1 MGAVRERVASCPGC
15 PMNLRK
21 LQHVLAL
28 AQYQNFSR
36 ACTEVHLS
44 QSALSRSIQ
53 SIESELGFPLFDRN
67 AQRITLTPHG
77 KVFVDRARRI
87 DFEVRELM
95 RDLALLERGE
105 FGEICIGLG
114 ATPAA
119 LLRQPILT
127 FGAVNAPNVRVI
139 LKRGN
144 TADLLGMLL
153 AERIDMFVGDIASLA
168 PQPEIEI
175 TPLPRWP
182 AAFFCGRAHPL
193 GGMTRV
199 SPEALLTYP
208 VGCTHLSKYA
218 LDDLQQH
225 LGSPIADRIKLQ
237 SDDFGELEA
246 AAAVSDVV
254 ILGSRPVFDEA
265 VRAGRLHQIPLDP
278 PLAGSARFG
287 IVVLTGRTQS
297 VTMCRINALVQD
309 VFNKFAEGSS
319 TI

>member
-1 MGAVRERVASCPGC
+1 
-15 PMNLRK
+15 MNLRK

-28 AQYQNFSR
+28 ARCQNFSR
-36 ACTEVHLS
+36 ACAEVHLS

-53 SIESELGFPLFDRN
+53 SIEAEFGISLFDRS

-77 KVFVDRARRI
+77 KVFVERARRI
-87 DFEVRELM
+87 DFEVRELR

-105 FGEICIGLG
+105 FGDLCIGLG

-127 FGAVNAPNVRVI
+127 FGAVNAPQVRVV
-139 LKRGN
+139 LKRGD

-153 AERIDMFVGDIASLA
+153 AERIDMFVGDIASLTQ
-168 PQPEIEI
+168 QPEIEI
-175 TPLPRWP
+175 VPLPRWR
-182 AAFFCGRAHPL
+182 AAFFCGHAHPL
-193 GGMTRV
+193 AGMAGV
-199 SPEALLTYP
+199 SPENLLKYP

-225 LGSPIADRIKLQ
+225 LGYPIADRIKLQ

-265 VRAGRLHQIPLDP
+265 VRAERLHPVPLDP
-278 PLAGSARFG
+278 PLAGSACFG
-287 IVVLTGRTQS
+287 IVTLAGRTQS
-297 VTMCRINALVQD
+297 ATMLRINALVQR
-309 VFNKFAEGSS
+309 VFDNFAEDLP
-319 TI
+319 TR

>member
-1 MGAVRERVASCPGC
+1 MPGFLPWF

-28 AQYQNFSR
+28 AEYQTFSR
-36 ACTEVHLS
+36 ACAEVHLS

-53 SIESELGFPLFDRN
+53 SIESEFGFPLFDRS
-67 AQRITLTPHG
+67 AQRIALTPYG
-77 KVFVDRARRI
+77 KVFVERARRI
-87 DFEVRELM
+87 DFEVRELR

-105 FGEICIGLG
+105 FGDLCIGLG

-127 FGAVNAPNVRVI
+127 FGAVNAPDVRVV

-153 AERIDMFVGDIASLA
+153 AERIDMFVGDIASLTQ
-168 PQPEIEI
+168 QPEIEI
-175 TPLPRWP
+175 TPLPRWR

-193 GGMTRV
+193 GGMACV
-199 SPEALLTYP
+199 SPEALLKYP
-208 VGCTHLSKYA
+208 IGCTHLSKYA
-218 LDDLQQH
+218 LDDLHQH
-225 LGSPIADRIKLQ
+225 LGFSITDRIKLQ

-254 ILGSRPVFDEA
+254 ILGSLPVFDEA
-265 VRAGRLHQIPLDP
+265 VRAGRLHPVPLDP

-287 IVVLTGRTQS
+287 IVVLAGRTQS
-297 VTMCRINALVQD
+297 VTMRRINSLVQD
-309 VFNKFAEGSS
+309 VFDKFAEESS
-319 TI
+319 TN

>member
-1 MGAVRERVASCPGC
+1 
-15 PMNLRK
+15 MNLRK

-28 AQYQNFSR
+28 AQHQTFSR
-36 ACTEVHLS
+36 ACAEVHLS

-53 SIESELGFPLFDRN
+53 SIETEFGFALFDRG
-67 AQRITLTPHG
+67 AQRITLTPFG
-77 KVFVDRARRI
+77 KVFVERARRI
-87 DFEVRELM
+87 DFEVRELR

-105 FGEICIGLG
+105 FGDICIGLG

-127 FGAVNAPNVRVI
+127 FGAVNAPDVRVV

-153 AERIDMFVGDIASLA
+153 AERIDMFVGDIASLT
-168 PQPEIEI
+168 PQPDIAI
-175 TPLPRWP
+175 TPLPRWR

-193 GGMTRV
+193 GGLACV
-199 SPEALLTYP
+199 SPGALLDYP
-208 VGCTHLSKYA
+208 IGCTHLSKYA
-218 LDDLQQH
+218 LEDLHQH
-225 LGSPIADRIKLQ
+225 LGFSIGDRIKLQ

-254 ILGSRPVFDEA
+254 ILGSLPVFDEA
-265 VRAGRLHQIPLDP
+265 VRAGRLHAIPLNP

-287 IVVLTGRTQS
+287 IVVLAGRTQS
-297 VTMCRINALVQD
+297 VTMLRINSLVQD
-309 VFNKFAEGSS
+309 VFDKFAEESAS
-319 TI
+319 K